1 MPSALEL
8 LARYLVRT
16 LHAVTAGRHGQGRML
31 DELAVDAGMGE
42 QTAAQAVDVA
52 LRKGWI
58 EERMRSVYLTESGRR
73 AARRRAMRARTI

>member
-1 MPSALEL
+1 MVE
-8 LARYLVRT
+8 
-16 LHAVTAGRHGQGRML
+16 
-31 DELAVDAGMGE
+31 ELAVDAGMGE
-42 QTAAQAVDVA
+42 QTAEQAVDVA